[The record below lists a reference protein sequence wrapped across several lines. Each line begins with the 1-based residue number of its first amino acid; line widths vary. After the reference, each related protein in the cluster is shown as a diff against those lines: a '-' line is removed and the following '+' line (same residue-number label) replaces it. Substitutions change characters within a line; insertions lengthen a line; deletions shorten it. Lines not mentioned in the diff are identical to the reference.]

1 MSILSPYTAVPELL
15 LRPGS
20 KTGRLRIQGKVLSD
34 DQVIEWKCLAAQIRS
49 VSITSFGPPPPLNPA
64 VPVDNEHYVEATE
77 AGVVAR
83 INGRMLDPL
92 GRLFAYQGLR
102 LRFADRATGQKA
114 IKGFEPDCIVQISAD
129 DGTCRV
135 PSEFKTPWT
144 TDLSDLDPDD
154 ELQVLAQIAGYMNAY
169 SCRFGF
175 VCTYDA
181 VILLKRVGTYRFMVS
196 EPFNAIQPSSGGG
209 GGGWRNPQVSATEA
223 LWWVALQAQAN
234 KDIQL
239 NGSFILG
246 HNLRNHR

>member
-34 DQVIEWKCLAAQIRS
+34 DQVIEWKCLAAQIRP
-49 VSITSFGPPPPLNPA
+49 T
-64 VPVDNEHYVEATE
+64 
-77 AGVVAR
+77 
-83 INGRMLDPL
+83 
-92 GRLFAYQGLR
+92 LR
-102 LRFADRATGQKA
+102 LPRASTTIADRATGQKA

-135 PSEFKTPWT
+135 PGEFKTPWT

-196 EPFNAIQPSSGGG
+196 EPFKAIQPSPGG
-209 GGGWRNPQVSATEA
+209 RNPQVSATEA
-223 LWWVALQAQAN
+223 LWWVALQARSNWKWTGPAADPN
-234 KDIQL
+234 NLL